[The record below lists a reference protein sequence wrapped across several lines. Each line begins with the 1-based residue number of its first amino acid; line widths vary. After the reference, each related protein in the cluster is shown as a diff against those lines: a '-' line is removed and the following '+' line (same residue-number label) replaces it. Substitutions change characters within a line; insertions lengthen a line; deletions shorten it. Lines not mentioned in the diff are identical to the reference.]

1 MQGNAQYL
9 HTECGRP
16 GHMRPEAR
24 LCGRG
29 IYAAGA
35 RHMLAGR
42 ATGLQSRSE
51 TAVRGGRPRW
61 SFEARMR
68 GFQKV
73 LVKNPTSAFPLA
85 QISRSLIHF
94 VTKNRRSRKFRSAQ
108 DPLRGCR
115 KHAFAGQMSSTFSE
129 SRIWRAFDRRTSR
142 DGSPSGGS
150 RKQPRPTR
158 RAPYTRCP
166 AAGAPGS
173 GASPER
179 RGASPRTHLICF
191 CRPPICPC
199 SPCRTPS

>member
-35 RHMLAGR
+35 GHMLAGQ

-68 GFQKV
+68 GFQKMP
-73 LVKNPTSAFPLA
+73 VKNPTSAFPLA

-108 DPLRGCR
+108 DPLRGCW
-115 KHAFAGQMSSTFSE
+115 KHAFAGQMSSTFWNHAFGALLTAGHPGTGRPREGAAS
-129 SRIWRAFDRRTSR
+129 SRTRPVGPYMRDARCRRTWQR
-142 DGSPSGGS
+142 
-150 RKQPRPTR
+150 
-158 RAPYTRCP
+158 
-166 AAGAPGS
+166 
-173 GASPER
+173 ASPKR
-179 RGASPRTHLICF
+179 RGASPRTHPICL